1 MANDK
6 QDELARAYA
15 MLSSLRKNVAQ
26 IDAVSER
33 YVREFHSALDK
44 LGGVEIDTYEF
55 RIPYSELQP
64 KITSRSRGGNGVE
77 RISYSKEKYVEKAYL
92 LTKIDAVLG
101 YFKIITSEKPRR
113 MGFSKPSN

>member
-1 MANDK
+1 MVENK
-6 QDELARAYA
+6 QDILARAYA
-15 MLSSLRKNVAQ
+15 MLSALRKNIDQ

-44 LGGVEIDTYEF
+44 LGGVGIDTYEF
-55 RIPYSELQP
+55 RISYSELQP
-64 KITSRSRGGNGVE
+64 KITSRGRGGNGVE

-101 YFKIITSEKPRR
+101 YFEIITSEKPRR
-113 MGFSKPSN
+113 IGFPK